1 MTEKDQRPNFIQVI
15 GSVLAAFF
23 GVQSNKNRERDFK
36 HGKASHFI
44 IAGLLMTGVF
54 VLLVW
59 GVVRL
64 VLRVANAFP
73 P

>member
-64 VLRVANAFP
+64 VLGVANA
-73 P
+73 